1 MSQDTDGRNAYLAT
15 FARFED
21 ALAGNG
27 SSWTGP
33 LRREAIARFEARG
46 FPTTKEEAW
55 RLTSVAPIA
64 RTPFTLAPGTTRAGV
79 TAQILEASTFEPW
92 ECSHLVFVNGRYAP
106 DLSRLRANLEGARV
120 MNLAAALASERGRV
134 EPHLARHAG
143 VADHPFTALNTAF
156 MQDGAFLE
164 VPPGGIVPE
173 PIHLL
178 FVSTAEGPPAMSHP
192 RTLVVAGAGSQVTL
206 VESYV
211 GLGGGAYFTNAV
223 TEIVA
228 GENAVVHHYKLQRES
243 REAYHVATLQAQ
255 IGRNARFASHS
266 VALGG
271 ALVRNELNAVL
282 DAEGGDCTLNGLYV
296 VAGRQHVDNHTLI
309 DHARPHCSS
318 RELYKGVLDGQSRGV
333 FEGTIV
339 VRPDAQKTDARQ
351 TNKNLLISEEALV
364 DTKPQ
369 LRISADDV
377 KCTHG
382 ATIGQIDED
391 AMFYLRARGIGRE
404 AARNLLIHAFVN
416 DLLDRITI
424 DPLRAGLECL
434 LATQLPRHGGKEAR

>member
-15 FARFED
+15 FTRFEST
-21 ALAGNG
+21 LSGNG
-27 SSWTGP
+27 SSWTGA

-178 FVSTAEGPPAMSHP
+178 FVSTTEGPPAMSHP

>member
-1 MSQDTDGRNAYLAT
+1 M
-15 FARFED
+15 
-21 ALAGNG
+21 
-27 SSWTGP
+27 
-33 LRREAIARFEARG
+33 
-46 FPTTKEEAW
+46 
-55 RLTSVAPIA
+55 
-64 RTPFTLAPGTTRAGV
+64 
-79 TAQILEASTFEPW
+79 
-92 ECSHLVFVNGRYAP
+92 
-106 DLSRLRANLEGARV
+106 
-120 MNLAAALASERGRV
+120 
-134 EPHLARHAG
+134 
-143 VADHPFTALNTAF
+143 
-156 MQDGAFLE
+156 
-164 VPPGGIVPE
+164 
-173 PIHLL
+173 
-178 FVSTAEGPPAMSHP
+178 
-192 RTLVVAGAGSQVTL
+192 
-206 VESYV
+206 
-211 GLGGGAYFTNAV
+211 
-223 TEIVA
+223 
-228 GENAVVHHYKLQRES
+228 
-243 REAYHVATLQAQ
+243 
-255 IGRNARFASHS
+255 
-266 VALGG
+266 
-271 ALVRNELNAVL
+271 
-282 DAEGGDCTLNGLYV
+282 